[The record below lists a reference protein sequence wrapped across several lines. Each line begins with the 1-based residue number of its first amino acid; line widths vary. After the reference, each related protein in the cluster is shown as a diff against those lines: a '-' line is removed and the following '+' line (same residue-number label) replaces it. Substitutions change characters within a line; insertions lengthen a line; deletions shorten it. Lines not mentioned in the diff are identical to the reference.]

1 MAQVEGVVTTET
13 GVALVEHPRM
23 RWGSVIAGWLVATG
37 IAFLLYVGGLAIG
50 FSALDPH
57 DLQAV
62 AKGIGVGTCLWL
74 VLTWVVAL
82 FLGGIFA
89 SWSDGRDDPSM
100 GAVQGVTVWGLAVA
114 VSGLLL
120 AMGMGGALG
129 GGAMLLNGTAMQPG
143 TSVSGAS
150 WHGAGSGDAANLL
163 QAHLVQQVKQRGQM
177 QSGSAGDA
185 QGEEPADRMPPPW
198 VGPRTAQATTM
209 ALLAGH
215 PDVAKALLSGNT
227 SLSPAAITGLIQGL
241 SPEVEHARNDLK
253 AAAAAAAH
261 YSAVAMWTLL
271 AAVLL
276 SLLAAALGG
285 CLGASHVHRVYHL
298 RPYAR
303 NVPR

>member
-1 MAQVEGVVTTET
+1 MAQVERVVATEA
-13 GVALVEHPRM
+13 GAAVIEHPRM
-23 RWGSVIAGWLVATG
+23 RWGAVIAGWLVATG

-50 FSALDPH
+50 FSAVDPH

-114 VSGLLL
+114 ASGLLL

-129 GGAMLLNGTAMQPG
+129 GGAMLLSGAAAPAG
-143 TSVSGAS
+143 TSVPGAG
-150 WHGAGSGDAANLL
+150 WQGAGSGDAADLL
-163 QAHLVQQVKQRGQM
+163 QAQLVQQVRQQGQA
-177 QSGSAGDA
+177 QPGSAGA
-185 QGEEPADRMPPPW
+185 PGEEPADRAPPW

-227 SLSPAAITGLIQGL
+227 SLSPAAVTSLIQGL

-253 AAAAAAAH
+253 AAAATTAH
-261 YSAVAMWTLL
+261 YSAVAMWILL

-298 RPYAR
+298 RRYAR
-303 NVPR
+303 SFPR